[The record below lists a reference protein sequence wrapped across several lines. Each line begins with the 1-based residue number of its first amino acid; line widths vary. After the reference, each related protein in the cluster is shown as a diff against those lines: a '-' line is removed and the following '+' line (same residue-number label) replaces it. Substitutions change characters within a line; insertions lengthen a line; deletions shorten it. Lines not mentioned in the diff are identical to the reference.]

1 MSGKT
6 HCVIPDVQAKEN
18 QNFNFLNNIGR
29 FIVDKKPDTIVCLG
43 DFADMPSLSSY
54 DKGKK
59 DFEGRRY
66 TKDIQ
71 AAREAMNALLSPI
84 LEFNAKA
91 RRNKEKQY
99 FPRMVLTLGNHENRI
114 DRAVNDDPK
123 LDGLISTWDLPYNSW
138 EVIPYL
144 QVINIDGINYSHYFT
159 SGVLGRPISNAK
171 LLLQKKHQSCVQG
184 HVQTMDI
191 ATDYRA
197 DGTPII
203 GLFAGTC
210 YEHNEDYL
218 GPQGNKHFRGIHMLY
233 EVDNGSFYHH
243 AISLKYLKDKYL

>member
-1 MSGKT
+1 MGT
-6 HCVIPDVQAKEN
+6 HCVIPDVQAKEG
-18 QNFNFLNNIGR
+18 QDFTFLSNVGKY
-29 FIVDKKPDTIVCLG
+29 IVDKKPDTIICLG

-66 TKDIQ
+66 TKDI
-71 AAREAMNALLSPI
+71 AAATEAMNALLDPI
-84 LEFNAKA
+84 LMVNMRA
-91 RRNKEKQY
+91 RKNKEKQY

-138 EVIPYL
+138 EVVPYL
-144 QVINIDGINYSHYFT
+144 QVINIDGINYSHFFT
-159 SGVLGRPISNAK
+159 SGVMGRPIGNAK

-203 GLFAGTC
+203 GLFAGCC
-210 YEHNEDYL
+210 YEHDENYL
-218 GPQGNKHFRGIHMLY
+218 GPQGNKHFRGIHFLY
-233 EVDNGSFYHH
+233 EVQDGSFYHH
-243 AISLKYLKDKYL
+243 AITLKYLNDKYRV